1 MKRGDIPSRMKSL
14 SRNYRTLIV
23 WKDCWL
29 GDQSFEK
36 IYPSLYNLVRNKNM
50 AMAKVLGRVPLN
62 VSFKRAIVEDIVN
75 KVIDINLV
83 RQKDMFI

>member
-1 MKRGDIPSRMKSL
+1 
-14 SRNYRTLIV
+14 
-23 WKDCWL
+23 
-29 GDQSFEK
+29 
-36 IYPSLYNLVRNKNM
+36 M